1 MAQEFFLGIKLG
13 VTGASAIGA
22 ALGSVQSSLK
32 GLGDAARR
40 LQSEQDRLGEAIR
53 RHMGTLAP
61 QTLAALNRDYER
73 LGRTIEAVTRR
84 QEALSRA
91 MQRRADLAAERQR
104 IGGEIM
110 GAYATTLAVGAPVM
124 GAVREA
130 AGFGDAVKDIAIV
143 GELTRDEE
151 RKLGAS
157 LRAVA
162 REVNQTAADMARGVG
177 MLIAN
182 GMEAKKAAEQAALLG
197 RFTTATRASFDDA
210 AKMMVSFD
218 LLGVSAKDMELA
230 FSQAA
235 KAGKLGSFEVRDM
248 AKWFPQLGGYLKAI
262 GVTGNE
268 AVVNMAS
275 RLQIAM
281 KTAGST
287 DEAANN
293 FRNFLAKLTSPDTAK
308 DFEKLGI
315 DLQGSMLRMA
325 RQGLDPIEGA
335 VSVIMG
341 QMAKTSPKVAAEL
354 QALSKEIAAIQDPAE
369 RAAELERRRAMIEAL
384 GASAGLGQMFQD
396 MQAVGYLLAEIQN
409 RDELQRIRAETASG
423 RNADGQMSLDADF
436 AKRMESPLEQF
447 KRLKIEVQE
456 LGMSV
461 GEALLPALLDIVQAI
476 RPVVTGFA
484 AWARENPAL
493 IKGAV
498 GFALGLATVKAGV
511 LSLGWL
517 INFFVKSPA
526 ATLMTAWHSIGARIL
541 IARAAMAA
549 GGTGLQAIAAA
560 AGLSG
565 GAVARLGAL
574 LVWFR
579 GAATAALMAVGRA
592 VLWLGRAV
600 LLNPIGLVL
609 TAIAGAAYLV
619 WRNWDRI
626 GPALGKAWAALK
638 AGAAAALDGLKALP
652 GRLLSIGQQLV
663 QGLIDGIKAKLGAAG
678 EAIKGLGQSVVSG
691 LKNLLGIRSPSRVFA
706 ELGGFV
712 GDGFAQ
718 GMGASM
724 GAVHKA
730 AMGLSAAAM
739 IATPAVQARQPSV
752 LPQVMPIVRQTVDP
766 MVQPVALPQIADA
779 PRAIRQTVEPVA
791 LPQIADATR
800 TIRQTVEPVALP
812 QIADATRTIRQTVEP
827 VALPQIADATRTI
840 RQTVEPVALPQIAD
854 ATRTIRQTVEPVAL
868 PQIADAT
875 RTIRQTVEP
884 VALPQIADATRTI
897 RQTVEP
903 VALPQIA
910 DATRTIR
917 QTVEP
922 VALPQ
927 IADATRTIR
936 QTVEPVALP
945 QIADVSDAVQT
956 IRQATAQAA
965 PAFGATKPGAG
976 GTAGGMTI
984 TFAPVIHVAAGAQ
997 AGEVREAAQQA
1008 VQLSFAEFERLMRR
1022 YEAERKR
1029 IAP

>member
-13 VTGASAIGA
+13 VTGAAAIGA

-73 LGRTIEAVTRR
+73 LGRTIESVTRR

-91 MQRRADLAAERQR
+91 MQRRSDLAAERQR
-104 IGGEIM
+104 LGGEIM
-110 GAYATTLAVGAPVM
+110 GAYGTALAVGAPVI

-143 GELTRDEE
+143 GELTREE
-151 RKLGAS
+151 EARLGAS
-157 LRAVA
+157 LRRVA
-162 REVNQTAADMARGVG
+162 LSVNQTAADMARGVG
-177 MLIAN
+177 LLIAN
-182 GMEAKKAAEQAALLG
+182 GMEAGKAAQQAELLG

-210 AKMMVSFD
+210 ARMMVSFD
-218 LLGVSAKDMELA
+218 LLGVSAQDMALA

-262 GVTGNE
+262 GVTGTE

-335 VSVIMG
+335 IAVIMS

-354 QALSKEIAAIQDPAE
+354 QALSKEIAAIKDPTE

-384 GASAGLGQMFQD
+384 GARAGLGQMFQD
-396 MQAVGYLLAEIQN
+396 MQAVGYLLAELQN
-409 RDELQRIRAETASG
+409 RDELKRIRTETATG

-436 AKRMESPLEQF
+436 AKRMQSPVEQF
-447 KRLKIEVQE
+447 KALKIALQD
-456 LGMSV
+456 MAMDV
-461 GEALLPALLDIVQAI
+461 GDALLPALTDIVQTMK
-476 RPVVTGFA
+476 PVVLGMA
-484 AWARENPAL
+484 EWAKAHPAL

-498 GFALGLATVKAGV
+498 GLAVGIAGV
-511 LSLGWL
+511 KVATLSLSWAL
-517 INFFVKSPA
+517 NFFVKSPLA
-526 ATLMTAWHSIGARIL
+526 SVAVAWQTLA
-541 IARAAMAA
+541 ARAAIGRAA
-549 GGTGLQAIAAA
+549 LIAGASPLRAIAAA

-565 GAVARLGAL
+565 GAIARLGAA
-574 LVWFR
+574 LVWFK

-619 WRNWDRI
+619 WRNWDKI
-626 GPALGKAWAALK
+626 GPLLGRVWDGIKSGFANAWEWLK
-638 AGAAAALDGLKALP
+638 GLP
-652 GRLLSIGQQLV
+652 GRLLDIGQRIV
-663 QGLIDGIKAKLGAAG
+663 GGLIDGIKSRLSAAG

-712 GDGFAQ
+712 AEGFA
-718 GMGASM
+718 GGIGSGLA
-724 GAVHKA
+724 AVKKSA
-730 AMGLSAAAM
+730 AALSAAAL
-739 IATPAVQARQPSV
+739 IATPAVAAANPQA
-752 LPQVMPIVRQTVDP
+752 MPAVT
-766 MVQPVALPQIADA
+766 
-779 PRAIRQTVEPVA
+779 
-791 LPQIADATR
+791 DATR
-800 TIRQTVEPVALP
+800 TIRQTVEPLALP
-812 QIADATRTIRQTVEP
+812 HLSRREIDA
-827 VALPQIADATRTI
+827 
-840 RQTVEPVALPQIAD
+840 
-854 ATRTIRQTVEPVAL
+854 
-868 PQIADAT
+868 
-875 RTIRQTVEP
+875 
-884 VALPQIADATRTI
+884 
-897 RQTVEP
+897 
-903 VALPQIA
+903 
-910 DATRTIR
+910 
-917 QTVEP
+917 
-922 VALPQ
+922 
-927 IADATRTIR
+927 
-936 QTVEPVALP
+936 
-945 QIADVSDAVQT
+945 AV
-956 IRQATAQAA
+956 
-965 PAFGATKPGAG
+965 PAFGATKVGAG
-976 GTAGGMTI
+976 GAAPMQI
-984 TFAPVIHVAAGAQ
+984 TFAPQITVTGAASP
-997 AGEVREAAQQA
+997 EAARQQVERA
-1008 VQLSFAEFERLMRR
+1008 VQMSFAEFERLMRR
-1022 YEAERKR
+1022 YGHERRR